1 MLNRLSEAVPIA
13 AIVVVVVLILRAAI
27 IGLMICAFSMD
38 TANSPAQVLRLM
50 LTLALVSVTSLVMI
64 GVLLALLRRIGKG
77 EIDNAKK
84 H

>member
-38 TANSPAQVLRLM
+38 TANSPAQVLLWYPSP
-50 LTLALVSVTSLVMI
+50 LW
-64 GVLLALLRRIGKG
+64 
-77 EIDNAKK
+77 
-84 H
+84 